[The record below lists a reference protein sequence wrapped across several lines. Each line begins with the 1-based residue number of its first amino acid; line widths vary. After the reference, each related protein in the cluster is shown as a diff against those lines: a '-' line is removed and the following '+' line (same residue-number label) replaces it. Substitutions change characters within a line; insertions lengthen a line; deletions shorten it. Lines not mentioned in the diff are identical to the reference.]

1 MTSPKS
7 QKGRHSKV
15 ASSASDRP
23 AQAGYEIDMTYSAEK
38 VYVGLYK
45 LAKEAEQRGD
55 YTSQRCTTFNM
66 VREAIKTIIPN
77 DPFNKHYAL
86 TDELANIFRLQKG
99 RLRICW
105 IGSSK
110 RRRIL
115 ILFISQTLRKQ
126 GDVNDPYRIFT
137 RMVVSGQFDKM
148 FEDLGVS
155 LPHRPPASSSA
166 KPH

>member
-1 MTSPKS
+1 MTPSGKVCLPHSATSRKAATVPFAKLKRRWRSPVTSPKS

-86 TDELANIFRLQKG
+86 TDELANIF
-99 RLRICW
+99 
-105 IGSSK
+105 
-110 RRRIL
+110 
-115 ILFISQTLRKQ
+115 
-126 GDVNDPYRIFT
+126 
-137 RMVVSGQFDKM
+137 
-148 FEDLGVS
+148 
-155 LPHRPPASSSA
+155 
-166 KPH
+166 